1 MTILVTGGAGYIG
14 SHVVHNLIQSSHK
27 VLVLDDLSTG
37 FLDRVPKECQFIEYK
52 LGGETRNLKRKL
64 SQFQITSVIHLAAL
78 KSVQESIQNPKLYS
92 KLNVGGLEE
101 LLEALD
107 ADNLE
112 SFVFSSSASVYG
124 NPKNGTVSE
133 NSKTQPISPYG
144 KTKLEGEK
152 LVDSYGIKFGLNTIS
167 LRYFNVAGA
176 LNSQLAD
183 RVAINLFPI
192 ILQAHKQNHT
202 FEVFGGLLE
211 TKDGS
216 CVRDYIHVQDLAKLH
231 IAALKWCKFGIAPKV
246 LNIGSG
252 NGTSV
257 LEVLAALSNS
267 LKQEIKYAISDP
279 REGDP
284 VELVANNDLLMQI
297 EPEFKFAGIQ
307 EIANTTVKFL

>member
-14 SHVVHNLIQSSHK
+14 SHVVHNLIKASHK

-37 FLDRVPKECQFIEYK
+37 FLDRVPKDCQFIEYK
-52 LGGETRNLKRKL
+52 LGGEARNLKQKL

-78 KSVQESIQNPKLYS
+78 KSVQESMQNPKLYS

-107 ADNLE
+107 ADTLE

-133 NSKTQPISPYG
+133 NSETQPISTYG
-144 KTKLEGEK
+144 ITKLEGER
-152 LVDSYGIKFGLNTIS
+152 LVDSYGIEFGLNTIS

-192 ILQAHKQNHT
+192 ILQAHKQGQT

-216 CVRDYIHVQDLAKLH
+216 CVRDYIHVQDLARLH
-231 IAALKWCKFGIAPKV
+231 IAALMWCKSDLAPKV
-246 LNIGSG
+246 INIGSG
-252 NGTSV
+252 IGTSV

-267 LKQEIKYAISDP
+267 LKQEIKYEISDP

-284 VELVANNDLLMQI
+284 VELVANNDLLMRM
-297 EPEFKFAGIQ
+297 EPEFEFASIQ
-307 EIANTTVKFL
+307 DIADSTVKFL